1 VTTASKTM
9 PPPAGKPVPRVNPGR
24 DRQWAEARSLFPI
37 YMAIAKQV
45 GIKPLFGPDKTALP
59 ETVSPEIF
67 DQVTVWL
74 NTVDTQVQVHQLRHL
89 LQMTSLNANEGG
101 LRAMILRHLRKA
113 IKSDTDRH
121 KIDFLLV
128 QYFALCAPPKIY
140 HAKIELDDVAQVMK
154 SVLGEVDSA
163 PLEWCTPLET
173 IIETLGTLRS
183 LGEMLKTNFIEQ
195 GRRVKDSAG
204 NMFYDPSAL
213 LAFIRFNFMLRRT
226 LIELMHADLTAIRCG
241 LTQLEAAHER
251 TVDCTKFGLTASEPM
266 AKIRQIADE
275 WKQPFQKDYTERT
288 VNQGF
293 EKLLALRSDVERALA
308 RVSDKPIPAAAA
320 PASKTAPP
328 AANPAT
334 AKKGP
339 QPAAPA
345 AKPGSA
351 KPAAQKSEVPAA
363 RKEKPAAAP
372 VPELDF
378 ETCMEKIWEQLIAA
392 PPTRG
397 RSMTTISLGTARVLL
412 PSWEVTAFVSEDGPS
427 AEDLRRAVVARA
439 LVTAALEAAKE
450 TGNAS
455 SLERAISIARVEAS
469 RLQERVDIAKQAK
482 DTEVAVNLS
491 MSTKRLISALD
502 EAEKL

>member
-1 VTTASKTM
+1 MTTASKTL
-9 PPPAGKPVPRVNPGR
+9 PPPAGKPAPRANPAR

-37 YMAIAKQV
+37 YTAIARQV

-101 LRAMILRHLRKA
+101 LRAMILRHLRKT

-140 HAKIELDDVAQVMK
+140 HAKIELEDVAQVMK
-154 SVLGEVDSA
+154 PVLGEADAA
-163 PLEWCTPLET
+163 PLEWCAPLET
-173 IIETLGTLRS
+173 IIATLGTLRS
-183 LGEMLKTNFIEQ
+183 LREMLKTNFIEQ

-226 LIELMHADLTAIRCG
+226 LIELMHADLAAIRTG
-241 LTQLEAAHER
+241 LTQMEAAHVR
-251 TVDCTKFGLTASEPM
+251 TVDCTQFGLSASEPL

-293 EKLLALRSDVERALA
+293 EKLLALRNDVERALA
-308 RVSDKPIPAAAA
+308 GVSGKPAPAAAA
-320 PASKTAPP
+320 PAAKTAPP
-328 AANPAT
+328 AA
-334 AKKGP
+334 K
-339 QPAAPA
+339 PAAPQ
-345 AKPGSA
+345 KTPPP
-351 KPAAQKSEVPAA
+351 PAPAV
-363 RKEKPAAAP
+363 RQEKPAAAP
-372 VPELDF
+372 VPALDF

-397 RSMTTISLGTARVLL
+397 RSMTTITLGTARVLL

-491 MSTKRLISALD
+491 MSTKRLLSALD